1 MGVGDRVRT
10 AGHIVGTVMAIRA
23 RVSSAI
29 AWLRQRPVVGGLIAA
44 YARADGLRFTRWA
57 AAIALFGY
65 LSLFPLLVLA
75 FITFGVLLENYP
87 ELRADVE
94 SYLQDTVPLLFDSSD
109 GEPAVDIQE
118 VAKATRAAGVISV
131 LALVLAGL
139 GWVDSSVEGVR
150 RMLGAMR
157 RGSNLVVA
165 KAQDLAFLVGVG
177 SLLVVALAGAV
188 AAQSFSDS
196 LLEWAGFSSEQA
208 WLVNLFA
215 WTISALLIW
224 VVHIALYSAAWWR
237 RPRRRWRTVL
247 VGALAAS
254 AASVALAQLS
264 FLIVG
269 RTLTN
274 PVYGTLAVAAALL
287 LFLYLASAVMLYFAA
302 WVAVADGAPQTQEE
316 LAYAERTNGGDI
328 RLPTV

>member
-1 MGVGDRVRT
+1 MD
-10 AGHIVGTVMAIRA
+10 IRA
-23 RVSSAI
+23 RVSSAS
-29 AWLRQRPVVGGLIAA
+29 ASLRQRPVVGGLITA
-44 YARADGLRFTRWA
+44 YFRADGLRFTRWA

-75 FITFGVLLENYP
+75 FIAFGVLLENYP

-118 VAKATRAAGVISV
+118 VARATQAAGVISV

-165 KAQDLAFLVGVG
+165 KAQDLAFLIGVG
-177 SLLVVALAGAV
+177 SLLVVALVGAV

-196 LLEWAGFSSEQA
+196 LLEWAGFSAEQA

-215 WTISALLIW
+215 WTISAVLIW
-224 VVHIALYSAAWWR
+224 VVHIALYSTSWWR
-237 RPRRRWRTVL
+237 RPHRRWRTVL

-254 AASVALAQLS
+254 AVSVALAQLS

-287 LFLYLASAVMLYFAA
+287 LFLYIASAVMLYFAA
-302 WVAVADGAPQTQEE
+302 WVAVADHAPQTQEE
-316 LAYAERTNGGDI
+316 LAYAERAGEGDV
-328 RLPTV
+328 RLPLAGD